1 MCPDDA
7 LLSAFVD
14 GEVPSPWKERMEA
27 HVAGCAA
34 CSRKVRGMRALGE
47 SLRSLETGTE
57 AAVLTAA
64 KARIGASIDFGMAGR
79 AAGHSLAARFFDF
92 WSRRIALPMPALA
105 AGLLAIVFFAGL
117 TFGIITPFA
126 KASRLMASASTVI
139 SPGSATLEM
148 MAQYMKQSSVQP
160 VMIEM
165 PKESE
170 FCQLGNPVVM
180 TSFDAADQAATTTPA
195 GGASR

>member
-7 LLSAFVD
+7 LLSALVD
-14 GEVPSPWKERMEA
+14 GEVPSPWKERMESHIA
-27 HVAGCAA
+27 DCAA
-34 CSRKVRGMRALGE
+34 CSRKVGEMRALGA
-47 SLRSLETGTE
+47 SLRSLETETE
-57 AAVLTAA
+57 TAIFTAA
-64 KARIGASIDFGMAGR
+64 KNRIGASIDFGMVR
-79 AAGHSLAARFFDF
+79 HPTSHRLANRFLDF
-92 WSRRIALPMPALA
+92 WSRRVAMPMPALA

-139 SPGSATLEM
+139 SPESATLEM

-170 FCQLGNPVVM
+170 FSQLGNPVVM
-180 TSFDAADQAATTTPA
+180 TSFDTTDLVTRTVST

>member
-14 GEVPSPWKERMEA
+14 GEVPSPWKERMES
-27 HVAGCAA
+27 HVAGCAT
-34 CSRKVRGMRALGE
+34 CSRKVGDMRALGA
-47 SLRSLETGTE
+47 SLHALETGTE
-57 AAVLTAA
+57 EAILSAA
-64 KARIGASIDFGMAGR
+64 KARIGTSIDFGMAGR
-79 AAGHSLAARFFDF
+79 SARRGIAERIRDF
-92 WSRRIALPMPALA
+92 WSRRVALPMPALA

-139 SPGSATLEM
+139 SPDSATLEM

-170 FCQLGNPVVM
+170 FSQLGNPVVM
-180 TSFDAADQAATTTPA
+180 TSFDAADQAPTTST

>member
-14 GEVPSPWKERMEA
+14 GEVPSPWKERMES

-34 CSRKVRGMRALGE
+34 CSRKLGE
-47 SLRSLETGTE
+47 LRGVSASLHSLETETE
-57 AAVLTAA
+57 AAIFSAA

-79 AAGHSLAARFFDF
+79 PAGRNLAERLLEF
-92 WSRRIALPMPALA
+92 WSRRVALPLPALA

-126 KASRLMASASTVI
+126 KASRMMASASTVL
-139 SPGSATLEM
+139 SPNSTTLEM
-148 MAQYMKQSSVQP
+148 MAQYMKQSTVQP
-160 VMIEM
+160 IMIEM

-170 FCQLGNPVVM
+170 FSQLGNPVVM
-180 TSFDAADQAATTTPA
+180 TSFDAADQASATT

>member
-1 MCPDDA
+1 MCPDDT
-7 LLSAFVD
+7 LLSAYVD
-14 GEVPSPWKERMEA
+14 GEVPSPWKERMES
-27 HVAGCAA
+27 HVAGCAE
-34 CSRKVRGMRALGE
+34 CSRKVRGMRVLGD
-47 SLRSLETGTE
+47 SLRSLESGTE
-57 AAVLTAA
+57 TAILTAA
-64 KARIGASIDFGMAGR
+64 KARIGASIDFGMVGRPAGR
-79 AAGHSLAARFFDF
+79 GIAVRVFDF
-92 WSRRIALPMPALA
+92 WSRRVALPMPALA

-139 SPGSATLEM
+139 SPDSATLEM

-170 FCQLGNPVVM
+170 FSQLGNPVVM
-180 TSFDAADQAATTTPA
+180 TSFDAADQGATTST

>member
-14 GEVPSPWKERMEA
+14 GEIPSPWKERMES

-34 CSRKVRGMRALGE
+34 CSRKVGGMRALGA
-47 SLRSLETGTE
+47 SLRALETGTE
-57 AAVLTAA
+57 TAILSAA

-79 AAGHSLAARFFDF
+79 PTGRGIAERVLYF
-92 WSRRIALPMPALA
+92 WSRRVALPMPALA

-139 SPGSATLEM
+139 SPDSATLEM

-170 FCQLGNPVVM
+170 FSQLGNPVVM
-180 TSFDAADQAATTTPA
+180 TSFDAADQGSTTST

>member
-14 GEVPSPWKERMEA
+14 GEVPSPWKERMES

-34 CSRKVRGMRALGE
+34 CSRKVGEMRGLSA
-47 SLRSLETGTE
+47 SLHSLETETE
-57 AAVLTAA
+57 TSIFFAA
-64 KARIGASIDFGMAGR
+64 KARIGASIDFGMTTRPAGR
-79 AAGHSLAARFFDF
+79 NFAERLLVF
-92 WSRRIALPMPALA
+92 WSRRVALPMPALA

-126 KASRLMASASTVI
+126 KASRMMASASTVI
-139 SPGSATLEM
+139 SPNSATLEM

-170 FCQLGNPVVM
+170 FSQLGNPVVM
-180 TSFDAADQAATTTPA
+180 TSFDAAEQTAAPA

>member
-14 GEVPSPWKERMEA
+14 GEVPPPWKERMES

-34 CSRKVRGMRALGE
+34 CARKVSGMRALGTE
-47 SLRSLETGTE
+47 LRSLETGTE
-57 AAVLTAA
+57 AAILAAA
-64 KARIGASIDFGMAGR
+64 KARIGASIDFGMSARPSGR
-79 AAGHSLAARFFDF
+79 SLAERILDF
-92 WSRRIALPMPALA
+92 WSRRVALPMPALA

-139 SPGSATLEM
+139 SPNSATLEM

-170 FCQLGNPVVM
+170 FSQLGNPVVM
-180 TSFDAADQAATTTPA
+180 TSFDAADLVATTST